1 MIFSYYV
8 AYTSLHKFTD
18 DSPYTFMKPVS
29 ILAPT
34 TFSGDMEKADLSK
47 GAEAAKG
54 EACDYDIPK
63 SISENPYEIRWHK
76 S

>member
-1 MIFSYYV
+1 
-8 AYTSLHKFTD
+8 
-18 DSPYTFMKPVS
+18 MKPVS

-63 SISENPYEIRWHK
+63 SISENPYEIQ
-76 S
+76 